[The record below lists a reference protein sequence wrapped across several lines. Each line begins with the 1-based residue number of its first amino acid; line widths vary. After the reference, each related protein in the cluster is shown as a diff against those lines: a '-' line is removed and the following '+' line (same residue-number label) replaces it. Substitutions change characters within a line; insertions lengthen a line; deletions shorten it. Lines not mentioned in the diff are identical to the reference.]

1 MRRIDDAACGR
12 RCGTAVRCGKA
23 RSYHWQASRGPH
35 MQPDLAK
42 ELAAARR
49 GEAKALDSLF
59 ARNLP
64 PLLAFIRA
72 RADAA
77 VTGRESA
84 ADLAQSVFREVL
96 QDVDRIELRGEE
108 AFRNWL
114 YMAAMRKLLDRAKSL
129 RRARR
134 DVARELPLP
143 EPGPEAD
150 ALLACYASICT
161 PSRHAAAREQVARI
175 EAAIRELPEPQ
186 RDAVTM
192 SRLMGLSY
200 VQIAGQMGCSE
211 SAVRG
216 LVARALATLSARLED

>member
-1 MRRIDDAACGR
+1 MSAAAASTGYHGR
-12 RCGTAVRCGKA
+12 HTPAT
-23 RSYHWQASRGPH
+23 P

-49 GEAKALDSLF
+49 GEPKAFDSLF
-59 ARNLP
+59 ARSLP

-72 RADAA
+72 HADAA
-77 VTGRESA
+77 VTDRESA
-84 ADLAQSVFREVL
+84 ADVAQSVFREVL
-96 QDVDRIELRGEE
+96 QDAGHIELRGEG

-114 YMAAMRKLLDRAKSL
+114 YMTATRKLLDRAKSL

-134 DVARELPLP
+134 DVQRERPLP

-161 PSRHAAAREQVARI
+161 PSRHAAAREEVARI
-175 EAAIRELPEPQ
+175 EAAIQELPAPQ

-200 VQIAGQMGCSE
+200 AQIAAQMGCTE

-216 LVARALATLSARLED
+216 LVARALAALSTRLGE